1 MLDSEPNNN
10 ETGTS
15 EATGQAAGTAPAP
28 TVFNGPAEPSA
39 VPSVPAAVFQPP
51 PVVLFQAP
59 AAAPAPRATRDAD
72 DDEGGGDGGSR
83 DGGGRDSARDSGD
96 REPADNG
103 KADAEPDAGD

>member
-59 AAAPAPRATRDAD
+59 AAAPAPRATRDAVD
-72 DDEGGGDGGSR
+72 PLIAEHDVFWSRAQIGFTEFPEGER
-83 DGGGRDSARDSGD
+83 ARYPPSG
-96 REPADNG
+96 A
-103 KADAEPDAGD
+103 